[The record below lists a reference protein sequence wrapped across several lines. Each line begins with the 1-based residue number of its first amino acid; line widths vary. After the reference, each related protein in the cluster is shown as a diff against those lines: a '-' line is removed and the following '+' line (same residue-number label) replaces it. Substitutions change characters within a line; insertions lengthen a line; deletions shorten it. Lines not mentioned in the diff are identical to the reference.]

1 MAWGCS
7 LSVRWRESKVLSMRR
22 VLDVEN
28 SITLRDGKIF
38 NDPYEPAN
46 TLTEVGVLC
55 LDTGEKRLL
64 PFDHKE
70 ATEQHK
76 SNACVLQRMLDNT
89 TLLIGH
95 NLQYDLAWLWAN
107 DFKYS
112 GDIYDTMLAEYL
124 LLRGQKQPLSLE
136 QCAIRRELQYQKDD
150 TLKTY
155 YKKGYN
161 TNEIP
166 LDELSHYLD
175 LDLLTTGELYKAIE
189 TDFNSPDSASLQ
201 AVKSVTFRTCKVLT
215 RMSMAGI
222 RVDRDALENVR
233 DKFERERNEILDRL
247 QATTRELMGGTPI
260 NLNSPEQMSWVIF
273 SRKPKDKKEWINYF
287 NYDDSSD
294 YRLASHKACKDKFKS
309 IVMSVSDPLFKT
321 KASTCPN
328 CSGHGRVHKKRKD
341 GTLYKIPNK
350 CKDCDGRGF
359 LLTETNEMAGLG
371 FFPPSKKWVSANGFG
386 VGKTNLDALIATAKN
401 NNMEKAIEF
410 LQDVKRLSAISSY
423 LSSFVDGIITN
434 CKRSN
439 KLHINLTQHITSTG
453 RFSGRNPNMQN
464 MPRGGTFPIKRV
476 FISRW
481 EGGKIIESDF
491 AQLEFRTAAFLA
503 QDKTAMQEID
513 TGFDVHSYTAK
524 VISDAG
530 QPTSRQEAKAHT
542 FAPLFGATGYGR
554 SKAEAAYYKQFVE
567 KYKGIAKWHSRLGDE
582 AVNEGKITN
591 VSGRQYAFPDVH
603 RRENGTVSH
612 FTMIK
617 NYPVQG
623 FATGDVVP
631 VVLIELDRLL
641 EPMQSCLVNSVH
653 DSMVIDTH
661 PDEINDVLGAI
672 DLINSN
678 LNDMIQKEY
687 NIKVNVPLLLESKI
701 GDNWLDTKD
710 V

>member
-76 SNACVLQRMLDNT
+76 SNACVLQRMLNNT

-107 DFKYS
+107 DFKYD

-189 TDFNSPDSASLQ
+189 ADFNTPASASLR
-201 AVKSVTFRTCKVLT
+201 AVKDVTFRTCKVLT

-222 RVDRDALENVR
+222 RVDRDALEHVR
-233 DKFERERNEILDRL
+233 DKFERERKEILDRL

-273 SRKPKDKKEWINYF
+273 SIKPNNKKEWVDIFDYV
-287 NYDDSSD
+287 DD
-294 YRLASHKACKDKFKS
+294 K
-309 IVMSVSDPLFKT
+309 
-321 KASTCPN
+321 
-328 CSGHGRVHKKRKD
+328 
-341 GTLYKIPNK
+341 
-350 CKDCDGRGF
+350 
-359 LLTETNEMAGLG
+359 
-371 FFPPSKKWVSANGFG
+371 
-386 VGKTNLDALIATAKN
+386 
-401 NNMEKAIEF
+401 
-410 LQDVKRLSAISSY
+410 
-423 LSSFVDGIITN
+423 
-434 CKRSN
+434 
-439 KLHINLTQHITSTG
+439 
-453 RFSGRNPNMQN
+453 
-464 MPRGGTFPIKRV
+464 
-476 FISRW
+476 
-481 EGGKIIESDF
+481 
-491 AQLEFRTAAFLA
+491 
-503 QDKTAMQEID
+503 
-513 TGFDVHSYTAK
+513 
-524 VISDAG
+524 
-530 QPTSRQEAKAHT
+530 
-542 FAPLFGATGYGR
+542 
-554 SKAEAAYYKQFVE
+554 
-567 KYKGIAKWHSRLGDE
+567 
-582 AVNEGKITN
+582 
-591 VSGRQYAFPDVH
+591 
-603 RRENGTVSH
+603 
-612 FTMIK
+612 
-617 NYPVQG
+617 
-623 FATGDVVP
+623 
-631 VVLIELDRLL
+631 EL
-641 EPMQSCLVNSVH
+641 
-653 DSMVIDTH
+653 
-661 PDEINDVLGAI
+661 
-672 DLINSN
+672 
-678 LNDMIQKEY
+678 
-687 NIKVNVPLLLESKI
+687 
-701 GDNWLDTKD
+701 
-710 V
+710 